1 MSKATYLSKQD
12 TRVTRERKAVV
23 VERELDAIY
32 AENNTLSTELI
43 LEKARDEK
51 HPLHAYFDWDDSV
64 AAEKWRQTQA
74 LQLVMATKF
83 AVVING
89 SVKPPQVVHGTPVRK
104 FVSAF
109 KGEGFKMRN
118 EALNEVDLRRAMIE
132 RRIGLLHSWCREAVD
147 IDELGALR
155 TAILKLLP
163 LKTEKA
169 AG

>member
-1 MSKATYLSKQD
+1 MKATYLSKQD
-12 TRVTRERKAVV
+12 NKIKRERKSVV

-32 AENNTLSTELI
+32 AEHNSLSTELI
-43 LEKARDEK
+43 LEKARDED
-51 HPLHAYFDWDDSV
+51 HPLHQYFDWDDSV
-64 AAEKWRQTQA
+64 AAEKWRQSQA
-74 LQLVMATKF
+74 LSLVMATKF
-83 AVVING
+83 AVVLNG

-118 EALNEVDLRRAMIE
+118 EALNEVDLRRAMVE
-132 RRIGLLHSWCREAVD
+132 RRIGILHSWCRESCD
-147 IDELGALR
+147 IEELGALR

-163 LKTEKA
+163 PKTEKT

>member
-1 MSKATYLSKQD
+1 MKTQYISKQD
-12 TRVTRERKAVV
+12 QRITRERKSVV

-32 AENNTLSTELI
+32 AEYETLTTNLI
-43 LEKARDEK
+43 LEKARDAN

-83 AVVING
+83 AVILNG
-89 SVKPPQVVHGTPVRK
+89 AAKPPQVVHGTPVRK

-118 EALNEVDLRRAMIE
+118 EALNEVDVRRALVE
-132 RRIGLLHSWCREAVD
+132 RRIGILRSWCRENVD
-147 IDELGALR
+147 IEELGDLR

-163 LKTEKA
+163 PKTEKA
-169 AG
+169 G